1 MAAESQ
7 TTQTYEA
14 LKSELLDG
22 QFQPGSKLKIDQI
35 RERCNASPGAVRE
48 ALSRLTS
55 DGLVVSLPQRGFIV
69 APISSEDLVDLT
81 AVRIEIETNCL
92 RSAIEHGDLAW
103 EGRIQAAWHQLKH
116 TPLLS
121 EDGQTFNRDWTEA
134 HGLFHDTLIDACTS
148 KWWLKLREQM
158 FIQAERYR
166 RILVS
171 LAKRRHRDVDSE
183 HEGIV
188 TATLARDANLACER
202 LEAHLQRTMDHLLDA
217 ATPLFAHEEIHLP
230 GPPKSLQFR

>member
-69 APISSEDLVDLT
+69 APISADDLVDLT

-116 TPLLS
+116 TPLIA
-121 EDGQTFNRDWTEA
+121 EDGQTFNRSWTEA
-134 HGLFHDTLIDACTS
+134 HGLFHDALIDACTS

-171 LAKRRHRDVDSE
+171 LAKGRRDVDSE

-188 TATLARDANLACER
+188 RATLARDGDLACKL
-202 LEAHLQRTMDHLLDA
+202 LEAHLQRTMDHLLEA
-217 ATPLFAHEEIHLP
+217 ATPLLAHEDAQPRGQE
-230 GPPKSLQFR
+230 KSLQFR